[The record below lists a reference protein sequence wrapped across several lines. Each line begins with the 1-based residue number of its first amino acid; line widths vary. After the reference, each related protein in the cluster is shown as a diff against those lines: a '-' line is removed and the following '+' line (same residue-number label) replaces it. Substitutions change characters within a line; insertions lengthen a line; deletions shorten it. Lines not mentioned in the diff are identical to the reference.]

1 MATGLF
7 RILGI
12 VALAALPSFAA
23 GVEPAGRAASE
34 ATAQAETAPS
44 VVTGPAVEPPV
55 AAPTAPDAAT
65 NPEPAEAN
73 PEQPAATS
81 EGAEQPFPVIHRG
94 EEGLPEPVRQTRRK
108 LIEAARS
115 GDMEQVRAVAAE
127 QPEPPSTAFGD
138 VGDPID
144 YLMSLASDVGGREIL
159 AILLEVLEAGHVHVD
174 AGGAEEMY
182 LWPYFAAY
190 PLEALTPPQLVELFT
205 LLASAEYEEMRSY
218 GAYTFFRVGIGPDGS
233 WHFFLAGD

>member
-1 MATGLF
+1 VALMLCRLF
-7 RILGI
+7 GI
-12 VALAALPSFAA
+12 VALAALPAVA
-23 GVEPAGRAASE
+23 GGVEPAGRAG
-34 ATAQAETAPS
+34 TETE
-44 VVTGPAVEPPV
+44 G
-55 AAPTAPDAAT
+55 AAPAASVATPSFTA
-65 NPEPAEAN
+65 AE
-73 PEQPAATS
+73 
-81 EGAEQPFPVIHRG
+81 GGGQPFPVIGRG
-94 EEGLPEPVRQTRRK
+94 EDGLPDAVRETRGK

-115 GDMEQVRAVAAE
+115 GDMEQLRAVAAE
-127 QPEPPSTAFGD
+127 QAEPPSTAFDD

-144 YLMSLASDVGGREIL
+144 YLKSLASDVGGREIL

-218 GAYTFFRVGIGPDGS
+218 GAYTFFRVGIGADGS

>member
-1 MATGLF
+1 VASGFF
-7 RILGI
+7 RIVGI
-12 VALAALPSFAA
+12 LALAALPSIAG
-23 GVEPAGRAASE
+23 GVEPADRAASEAE
-34 ATAQAETAPS
+34 ATAQAEDAP
-44 VVTGPAVEPPV
+44 PAVTEPV
-55 AAPTAPDAAT
+55 AESA
-65 NPEPAEAN
+65 
-73 PEQPAATS
+73 
-81 EGAEQPFPVIHRG
+81 EGAQPFPVIHRG
-94 EEGLPEPVRQTRRK
+94 EEGLPDAVRATWQK

-115 GDMEQVRAVAAE
+115 GDMEKLRAVAAE
-127 QPEPPSTAFGD
+127 QPEPPSTAFDD

-144 YLMSLASDVGGREIL
+144 YLKSLASDVGGREIL

-218 GAYTFFRVGIGPDGS
+218 GAYTFFRVGIGPDGA

>member
-1 MATGLF
+1 VASGVL

-12 VALAALPSFAA
+12 LAVAALPSIAG
-23 GVEPAGRAASE
+23 GVEPSDRAGSEAEAE
-34 ATAQAETAPS
+34 ATAQAETAP
-44 VVTGPAVEPPV
+44 PV
-55 AAPTAPDAAT
+55 LT
-65 NPEPAEAN
+65 EPAAESA
-73 PEQPAATS
+73 
-81 EGAEQPFPVIHRG
+81 EGEQPFPVIHRG
-94 EEGLPEPVRQTRRK
+94 DEGLPDAVRETRRK

-115 GDMEQVRAVAAE
+115 GDMERLRAVAAE
-127 QPEPPSTAFGD
+127 QPEPPSTAFDD

-144 YLMSLASDVGGREIL
+144 YLKSLASDVGGREIL

-233 WHFFLAGD
+233 WHYFLAGD

>member
-1 MATGLF
+1 MAIF

-12 VALAALPSFAA
+12 MALAALPSIAG
-23 GVEPAGRAASE
+23 GVEPSDRAGSEAE
-34 ATAQAETAPS
+34 ATAQAETA
-44 VVTGPAVEPPV
+44 TPAVTEPS
-55 AAPTAPDAAT
+55 
-65 NPEPAEAN
+65 AESA
-73 PEQPAATS
+73 ER
-81 EGAEQPFPVIHRG
+81 EQPFPDIRRG
-94 EEGLPEPVRQTRRK
+94 DEGLPDAVRATRQK

-115 GDMEQVRAVAAE
+115 GDMEMLRAVAAE
-127 QPEPPSTAFGD
+127 QPEPPSTAFDD

-144 YLMSLASDVGGREIL
+144 YLKSLASDVGGREIL

-218 GAYTFFRVGIGPDGS
+218 GAYTFFRVGIGPDGT

>member
-1 MATGLF
+1 VAIF

-12 VALAALPSFAA
+12 MALAALPSIAG
-23 GVEPAGRAASE
+23 GVEPSDRAGSEAE
-34 ATAQAETAPS
+34 ATAQAETA
-44 VVTGPAVEPPV
+44 TPAVTEPS
-55 AAPTAPDAAT
+55 
-65 NPEPAEAN
+65 AESA
-73 PEQPAATS
+73 ER
-81 EGAEQPFPVIHRG
+81 EQPFPDIRRG
-94 EEGLPEPVRQTRRK
+94 DEGLPDAVRATRQK

-115 GDMEQVRAVAAE
+115 GDMEMLRAVAAE
-127 QPEPPSTAFGD
+127 QPEPPSTAFDD

-144 YLMSLASDVGGREIL
+144 YLKSLASDVGGREIL

>member
-1 MATGLF
+1 MAIF

-12 VALAALPSFAA
+12 LALAALPSIA
-23 GVEPAGRAASE
+23 GAVEPSDRAESE
-34 ATAQAETAPS
+34 ATAQAETAP
-44 VVTGPAVEPPV
+44 PAVTE
-55 AAPTAPDAAT
+55 PTA
-65 NPEPAEAN
+65 ESAE
-73 PEQPAATS
+73 
-81 EGAEQPFPVIHRG
+81 GEQPFPVIHRDD
-94 EEGLPEPVRQTRRK
+94 EGLPDAVRQTRQK

-115 GDMEQVRAVAAE
+115 GDMENLRAVAAE
-127 QPEPPSTAFGD
+127 QPEPPSTAFDD

-144 YLMSLASDVGGREIL
+144 YLKSLASDVGGREIL

>member
-1 MATGLF
+1 MATDLI

-12 VALAALPSFAA
+12 MALATLPSIAV
-23 GVEPAGRAASE
+23 GVEPAGRAASAE
-34 ATAQAETAPS
+34 ATAQAETLPPT
-44 VVTGPAVEPPV
+44 VTEPAVEAPA
-55 AAPTAPDAAT
+55 AAPTVPDPVATPAVAA
-65 NPEPAEAN
+65 
-73 PEQPAATS
+73 PEQPAATA
-81 EGAEQPFPVIHRG
+81 EGAQQPFPVIHRG
-94 EEGLPEPVRQTRRK
+94 EEGLPEPVRETRRK
-108 LIEAARS
+108 LIEAAHS
-115 GDMEQVRAVAAE
+115 GDMEQLRAVAAE